1 MFHWNNSK
9 CFCFQIIFNKYQKQ
23 HIHYFFIGFDFFS
36 TFISENIRGS
46 EILHFRNNNSNNDFK
61 FKSLSCSISL
71 RWNRCTTLHY
81 ILQIW
86 LTPRMSITKQVS
98 FLSYFSFSAIH
109 KHECYALLHN
119 SSCEQGCL
127 SKQYAIYSV
136 NLRVLKKKP
145 WRFLTTMSFLAIYPK
160 AMIIIQKVER
170 LLKDHQTFSNIIT
183 KVMHFFN
190 EFWFLEKCF
199 FFGLPKIQKSNTIS
213 NAIKMQK
220 NVYITLSN
228 RKI

>member
-1 MFHWNNSK
+1 
-9 CFCFQIIFNKYQKQ
+9 
-23 HIHYFFIGFDFFS
+23 
-36 TFISENIRGS
+36 
-46 EILHFRNNNSNNDFK
+46 
-61 FKSLSCSISL
+61 
-71 RWNRCTTLHY
+71 
-81 ILQIW
+81 
-86 LTPRMSITKQVS
+86 MSITKQVS

-190 EFWFLEKCF
+190 EFWFLEKWF